1 MQIMCKPE
9 LKAEMILTGPR
20 ASFKIFFISL
30 WFSSLIFPGFFFAHT
45 LHASS
50 ISNET
55 NQDIANYRIKIRRL
69 QHGINTHEDKIREEE
84 KKERNLLLELEILDK
99 KLATQHAELKKLQQ
113 RMADQQA
120 LIEKESR
127 ALAKIHSEKNI
138 VENHLKKRIKAYYT
152 MGDIGLLNVTF
163 STRTLPELLQFHDA
177 FDTLIRYDQD
187 VIRVYRETISDL
199 ERARKALTLE
209 KYVLQNF
216 IDQVLQERKKITT
229 TKNEK
234 QQLLVHIRTQA
245 KLHKQAIKE
254 MQEAAEK
261 LSGALVAMKTRY
273 HTGEDTFLA
282 DKGNLP
288 PPVDGIIITLFGQ
301 ETENKLGIIRKS
313 NGITLKAEN
322 GTKIRPVSKG
332 LVIYAGYLRGYGN
345 TIIIHHGFQYYTVTS
360 RIEKL
365 LVKKGA
371 VVHPD
376 TVIGIMGDTAMLFDE
391 GLYFEIRH
399 GKQSLDPLLWLDPN
413 RLATA
418 DERSEE

>member
-1 MQIMCKPE
+1 MCNSQ
-9 LKAEMILTGPR
+9 LKAELIQTVPGTSFRIL
-20 ASFKIFFISL
+20 SISL
-30 WFSSLIFPGFFFAHT
+30 CFFFLTLPGFFFSST
-45 LHASS
+45 LYATSV
-50 ISNET
+50 SNET
-55 NQDIANYRIKIRRL
+55 NQDVANYRIKIRRL
-69 QHGINTHEDKIREEE
+69 QHGINTHEDKIKEEE

-99 KLATQHAELKKLQQ
+99 KLAAQHAKLKKLQQ

-120 LIEKESR
+120 LIEKEGR

-187 VIRVYRETISDL
+187 VIRVYRETIRDL

-216 IDQVLQERKKITT
+216 IDQVLQERKKITA

-245 KLHKQAIKE
+245 KLHKQAIRE

-261 LSGALVAMKTRY
+261 LSGALVALKNRY
-273 HTGEDTFLA
+273 HTGQDTFLA
-282 DKGNLP
+282 NKGKLP

-301 ETENKLGIIRKS
+301 ETENKLGIVRKS

-332 LVIYAGYLRGYGN
+332 AVIFSGYLRGYGN

-365 LVKKGA
+365 LVKKGD

-418 DERSEE
+418 EERVEE

>member
-1 MQIMCKPE
+1 MCKSQF
-9 LKAEMILTGPR
+9 KAELILTNPKI
-20 ASFKIFFISL
+20 SFRILSISL
-30 WFSSLIFPGFFFAHT
+30 CFFFLILPGFSFAST
-45 LHASS
+45 LHAPSV
-50 ISNET
+50 SNET
-55 NQDIANYRIKIRRL
+55 NQDVANYRIKIRRL
-69 QHGINTHEDKIREEE
+69 QHGINANEDKIKEEE
-84 KKERNLLLELEILDK
+84 KKERNLLHELEILDK
-99 KLATQHAELKKLQQ
+99 KLAAQYAELKKLQQ
-113 RMADQQA
+113 RMADQQE
-120 LIEKESR
+120 LIEKKSK
-127 ALAKIHSEKNI
+127 ALAKIHTKKNI
-138 VENHLKKRIKAYYT
+138 VENHLKKRIKSYYT

-163 STRTLPELLQFHDA
+163 STRTLPELLRFHDA
-177 FDTLIRYDQD
+177 FTTLIHHDQE
-187 VIRVYRETISDL
+187 VIRVYRKTIGDL

-234 QQLLVHIRTQA
+234 QQFLVHIRTQA
-245 KLHKQAIKE
+245 KLHKQAIRE
-254 MQEAAEK
+254 MQQAAER
-261 LSGALVAMKTRY
+261 LSGALIALKSRY
-273 HTGEDTFLA
+273 HTGENTFLA
-282 DKGNLP
+282 NKGNLP

-301 ETENKLGIIRKS
+301 ETENKLGIVRKS

-332 LVIYAGYLRGYGN
+332 QVIFSGYLRGYGN

-365 LVKKGA
+365 LVKKGD
-371 VVHPD
+371 VVRPD

-418 DERSEE
+418 EERTEE

>member
-1 MQIMCKPE
+1 MCKSQ
-9 LKAEMILTGPR
+9 LKAELILTKPKT
-20 ASFKIFFISL
+20 SFRILSISLCFFFFIVPD
-30 WFSSLIFPGFFFAHT
+30 FSFAST
-45 LHASS
+45 LHAPSVG
-50 ISNET
+50 NET
-55 NQDIANYRIKIRRL
+55 NQDVANYRIKIRRL
-69 QHGINTHEDKIREEE
+69 QHGINTHEDKIKEEE
-84 KKERNLLLELEILDK
+84 KKERNLLQELEILDK
-99 KLATQHAELKKLQQ
+99 KLAAQHAELKKLQQ

-120 LIEKESR
+120 LIEKEGR
-127 ALAKIHSEKNI
+127 ALAKIHTEKNI

-163 STRTLPELLQFHDA
+163 STRTLPELLRFHDA

-187 VIRVYRETISDL
+187 VIRVYRETIGDL

-245 KLHKQAIKE
+245 KLHKQAIRE
-254 MQEAAEK
+254 MQQAAEK
-261 LSGALVAMKTRY
+261 LSGALVALKNRY

-282 DKGNLP
+282 NKGNLP

-301 ETENKLGIIRKS
+301 ETENKLGIVRQS

-332 LVIYAGYLRGYGN
+332 QVIFSGYLRGYGN

-365 LVKKGA
+365 LVKKGD

-418 DERSEE
+418 EERTEE

>member
-1 MQIMCKPE
+1 
-9 LKAEMILTGPR
+9 MIQTRPW
-20 ASFKIFFISL
+20 ASFRIVPISL
-30 WFSSLIFPGFFFAHT
+30 CFSLLIFANLFFAST
-45 LHASS
+45 LQASS
-50 ISNET
+50 VNNVT
-55 NQDIANYRIKIRRL
+55 NQDVANYRIKIRRL
-69 QHGINTHEDKIREEE
+69 QHGINTHEDKIKEEE
-84 KKERNLLLELEILDK
+84 KKERNLLQELEILDK
-99 KLATQHAELKKLQQ
+99 KLAEQHAKLKKLQQ
-113 RMADQQA
+113 RMADQQK
-120 LIEKESR
+120 LIKKEGK
-127 ALAKIHSEKNI
+127 ALAKIRTEKNI

-216 IDQVLQERKKITT
+216 IDQVLQERKKITA

-261 LSGALVAMKTRY
+261 LSGALVALKNRY

-301 ETENKLGIIRKS
+301 ETENKLGILRKS

-332 LVIYAGYLRGYGN
+332 LVIFSGYLRGYGN
-345 TIIIHHGFQYYTVTS
+345 TIVIHHGFQYYTVTS

-365 LVKKGA
+365 LVKKGD

-413 RLATA
+413 RLASA
-418 DERSEE
+418 EERTGG